1 MIGILAALYSS
12 FWSPL
17 ENISNS
23 PLSKAQSLLT
33 RLGIFQGL
41 DRVMRELNTLSTLE
55 IWDVDHYRENSELVQ
70 CLATKFT
77 ID

>member
-1 MIGILAALYSS
+1 
-12 FWSPL
+12 
-17 ENISNS
+17 
-23 PLSKAQSLLT
+23 
-33 RLGIFQGL
+33 
-41 DRVMRELNTLSTLE
+41 MRELNTLSTLE